1 MTALGDRYAVCERV
15 LRWGSFAADVELARE
30 AGIRAIGVD
39 HAAVDAVGVDDAAR
53 ILDGE
58 GVAVSTYLALED
70 ILGLDGASAPLD
82 EAARR
87 LDHAARLGASGAVVA
102 TGPLGGR
109 SVVDADATCR
119 SWLESAA
126 PLAVERHVRLVLE
139 PVHPLMRHWSYVH
152 TLEHALALAN
162 GIAGAGVVLDVGHV
176 WWERD
181 LDRII
186 REHVDDIGLVQV
198 TNIDRAAL
206 EEVRYDRAPL
216 PSRGDVPL
224 GRIVAA
230 LEAAGYA
237 GWYEDETIAR
247 IPRDERL
254 AVLVASREWFE
265 SL

>member
-1 MTALGDRYAVCERV
+1 MMALGDRYAVCERV

-39 HAAVDAVGVDDAAR
+39 HAAIDAVGVDEASR
-53 ILDGE
+53 ILEGE

-70 ILGLDGASAPLD
+70 ILTADGASASLD

-102 TGPLGGR
+102 TGPIGQR
-109 SVVDADATCR
+109 SVDDADVMCR
-119 SWLESAA
+119 EWLHAAA
-126 PLAVERHVRLVLE
+126 PLALDRDVRLLFE

-152 TLEHALALAN
+152 TLEHGLALAS
-162 GIAGAGVVLDVGHV
+162 GITGAGLVLDVGHV

-181 LDRII
+181 LGRVI
-186 REHVDDIGLVQV
+186 RDHIDEIGLVQV

-216 PSRGDVPL
+216 VSGGDVPL
-224 GRIVAA
+224 TAIVAS
-230 LEAAGYA
+230 LEAAGYE

-247 IPRDERL
+247 IPRDQRL